1 MDWVR
6 TGAVSAVV
14 VGAALLTA
22 PSAAGAVAVE
32 ASCAKGDVCV
42 WSGKAGQGTR
52 CHWRGNDPDWR
63 GGAVRCGIKV
73 RSIWNNGRTND
84 PYNKVR
90 FYRQKDYQSQISD
103 PVPVTAKPI
112 TAGGLTIRSHRWTR

>member
-1 MDWVR
+1 M
-6 TGAVSAVV
+6 
-14 VGAALLTA
+14 
-22 PSAAGAVAVE
+22 AVE

-42 WSGKAGQGTR
+42 WSGKAYQGTR

-112 TAGGLTIRSHRWTR
+112 TAAWPHDPFAPLDQVGGRRGARQAGAISRSR